1 MSAVDDLA
9 VLESGIL
16 TNQEEKQQE
25 ELLAPKVKK
34 PRTDKQVE
42 ATKKM
47 NEARKQ
53 KALEKKVIQ
62 AKQDEELKKEMEG
75 KAEEIKDKII
85 KKAIAIKKRQIKKEA
100 VLDEVEDDET
110 PIEKINE
117 IIKKTRITAR
127 NQLDNKVTKPKV
139 EATTP
144 LKQQSLRQE
153 PPVPKFKFVE

>member
-1 MSAVDDLA
+1 MSVVDDLA
-9 VLESGIL
+9 VLESSVL

-34 PRTDKQVE
+34 PRTDKQIE

-53 KALEKKVIQ
+53 KALEKKDLQ

-100 VLDEVEDDET
+100 VLDEIEDDET

-117 IIKKTRITAR
+117 IMKKTRITAR
-127 NQLDNKVTKPKV
+127 NQLDNKVTKP
-139 EATTP
+139 TTP
-144 LKQQSLRQE
+144 QKQQSLKQE

>member
-1 MSAVDDLA
+1 V
-9 VLESGIL
+9 E
-16 TNQEEKQQE
+16 QEEKQQE

-34 PRTDKQVE
+34 PRTDKQIE

-53 KALEKKVIQ
+53 KALEKKDLQ

-100 VLDEVEDDET
+100 VLDEIEDDET

-127 NQLDNKVTKPKV
+127 NQLDNKVTKSKV
-139 EATTP
+139 EAPTP
-144 LKQQSLRQE
+144 QKQQTLRQE

>member
-9 VLESGIL
+9 VLESGVL

-34 PRTDKQVE
+34 PRTDKQIE

-53 KALEKKVIQ
+53 KALEKKDLQ

-75 KAEEIKDKII
+75 RAEEIKDKIL

-100 VLDEVEDDET
+100 VLDEIEDDET
-110 PIEKINE
+110 PIEDIRQIIAHQQKQIYPDGQHKKE
-117 IIKKTRITAR
+117 IPIKKIF
-127 NQLDNKVTKPKV
+127 
-139 EATTP
+139 
-144 LKQQSLRQE
+144 S
-153 PPVPKFKFVE
+153 FI

>member
-1 MSAVDDLA
+1 MSVVDDLA
-9 VLESGIL
+9 VLESGVL

-34 PRTDKQVE
+34 PRTEKQIE

-47 NEARKQ
+47 NEVRKQ
-53 KALEKKVIQ
+53 KALAKRDLQ
-62 AKQDEELKKEMEG
+62 AKQDEELKKQMEE
-75 KAEEIKDKII
+75 KADEIKDKII

-100 VLDEVEDDET
+100 VLDEIEDDET

-127 NQLDNKVTKPKV
+127 NQLDNKVTKTMPPKQV
-139 EATTP
+139 P
-144 LKQQSLRQE
+144 QNQQSERKE
-153 PPVPKFKFVE
+153 PPVLKFKFVE

>member
-9 VLESGIL
+9 VLESGVL

-34 PRTDKQVE
+34 PRTDKQIE

-53 KALEKKVIQ
+53 KALEKKDIQ

-75 KAEEIKDKII
+75 RAEEIKDKII

-100 VLDEVEDDET
+100 VLDEIEDDET

-117 IIKKTRITAR
+117 IMKKTRITAR
-127 NQLDNKVTKPKV
+127 NQLDNKVTKP
-139 EATTP
+139 ATP
-144 LKQQSLRQE
+144 QKQE